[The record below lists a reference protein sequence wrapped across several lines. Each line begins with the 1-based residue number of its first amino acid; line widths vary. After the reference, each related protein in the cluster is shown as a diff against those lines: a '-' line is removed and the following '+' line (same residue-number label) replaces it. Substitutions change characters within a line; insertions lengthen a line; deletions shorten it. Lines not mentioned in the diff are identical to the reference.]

1 MQTPRHR
8 RPSRA
13 YGLNCRTPEKVSET
27 IRTIASQAA
36 HLARLLQDSSCAVP

>member
-36 HLARLLQDSSCAVP
+36 HLARVLQDRPYPAP